1 MSEEKVLTSEET
13 EKILD
18 HVIECVIKTPLCVQ
32 DVLKIVTAASE
43 LSQVGVSAHAILDS
57 HLQR

>member
-1 MSEEKVLTSEET
+1 MSEVRVLSPEEAA
-13 EKILD
+13 EILE
-18 HVIECVIKTPLCVQ
+18 HVTKCVVKTPLCVRE
-32 DVLKIVTAASE
+32 VLETITAASE